1 MILFTITKFV
11 KEKRR
16 RYYRNLSQRRTR
28 ASDPVLEATS
38 STSDAFDRLTLF
50 ASVNSHNSFNEYA
63 SVNTAECPPPAAN
76 FLTSPTHLHF
86 TNKSSRY
93 PLFIIDNLAIKK
105 INIYLRYDSYNIPIN
120 WRRIPRVSG
129 FLISSLT
136 VAIITPSVNS
146 PFLGANK
153 CVGVT
158 TADEPHS
165 IRDHQNGYVPEHGF
179 GPVRRARKVS
189 GLWAQA

>member
-1 MILFTITKFV
+1 M
-11 KEKRR
+11 
-16 RYYRNLSQRRTR
+16 
-28 ASDPVLEATS
+28 
-38 STSDAFDRLTLF
+38 
-50 ASVNSHNSFNEYA
+50 
-63 SVNTAECPPPAAN
+63 PP
-76 FLTSPTHLHF
+76 
-86 TNKSSRY
+86 SSRQLPY
-93 PLFIIDNLAIKK
+93 LPNAPTFYKQKLPLPIIYHRFNLAIKK
-105 INIYLRYDSYNIPIN
+105 RNIYLRYDSYNIPIN